1 MKFLSVIGARPQF
14 IKVKPII
21 EEVRKHKIHH
31 ILLHTGQHYDYE
43 MTKIIFEEL
52 EIPEPDYNLNVG
64 SHSHGKQTGIMLER
78 IEKVLMKEKPDV
90 VIVYG
95 DTNST
100 LAGAV
105 ASVKLEIPVAHIEA
119 GLRSFNKKMPEEI
132 NRILTDRISDFLFC
146 PSEVAVENLKK
157 EGIERGVFFVG
168 DIMYDIFL
176 KYREKLEE
184 EKVLKKFG
192 LTPSGYILLTIHRKE
207 NTDNPENLK
216 KILESVGESKELAI
230 FPLHPRTKKII
241 LEKEVKIPENIKVIK
256 PVSYLEM
263 LVLEKNSKK
272 ILTDSGG
279 VQKEA
284 YWFGIPCIT
293 LREETE
299 WIETVEEGMNILVG
313 SDKDKILEAIR
324 KVSPEKRIENIY
336 GNGKT
341 GRKIIK
347 FLLNFDLT

>member
-78 IEKVLMKEKPDV
+78 IEKVLMKEKPNV

-105 ASVKLEIPVAHIEA
+105 ASVKLEIQVTHIEA

-146 PSEVAVENLKK
+146 PSEVAVNNLKK

-176 KYREKLEE
+176 RYKERLEE
-184 EKVLKKFG
+184 EKVLERFD
-192 LTPSGYILLTIHRKE
+192 LNSGEYLLLTIHRKE

-216 KILESVGESKELAI
+216 KILESVGESKELTI
-230 FPLHPRTKKII
+230 FPVHPRTKKII
-241 LEKEVKIPENIKVIK
+241 SEKGIKIPENIKIIK
-256 PVSYLEM
+256 PVGYLEM
-263 LVLEKNSKK
+263 LTLEKNSKK

-293 LREETE
+293 LRKETE
-299 WIETVEEGMNILVG
+299 WIETIKENMNILTG
-313 SDKDKILEAIR
+313 SDKRKILNSI
-324 KVSPEKRIENIY
+324 KSFSPESKTKNIY
-336 GNGKT
+336 GDGNT
-341 GRKIIK
+341 AEKIIEILIK
-347 FLLNFDLT
+347 KC

>member
-21 EEVRKHKIHH
+21 EEVSKHKIHH

-64 SHSHGKQTGIMLER
+64 SHSHGKQTGMMLER

-157 EGIERGVFFVG
+157 EGIEKGVFFVG

-216 KILESVGESKELAI
+216 KILESVGESKELTI
-230 FPLHPRTKKII
+230 FPLHPRTKKVI
-241 LEKEVKIPENIKVIK
+241 LEKEIKIPENIRVIK

-299 WIETVEEGMNILVG
+299 WIETVKENMNILTG
-313 SDKDKILEAIR
+313 SDKKKILNSI
-324 KVSPEKRIENIY
+324 KNFSPENKVKNIY
-336 GNGKT
+336 GYGNT
-341 GRKIIK
+341 AEKIIEILVK
-347 FLLNFDLT
+347 KC

>member
-21 EEVRKHKIHH
+21 EEVRKHKINH

-100 LAGAV
+100 LAGAL

-146 PSEVAVENLKK
+146 PLLDYGHSYVIIPYYKNLLNRSSRKK
-157 EGIERGVFFVG
+157 
-168 DIMYDIFL
+168 L
-176 KYREKLEE
+176 
-184 EKVLKKFG
+184 LKKFG
-192 LTPSGYILLTIHRKE
+192 KEIIEIMKFFYDKGYAIIDFHPLNIIITPDYKLKTVDFEYLHKYE
-207 NTDNPENLK
+207 KKPENF
-216 KILESVGESKELAI
+216 LESYDIVGVPPDFKGDLPGYNAATYSRCWK
-230 FPLHPRTKKII
+230 PI
-241 LEKEVKIPENIKVIK
+241 LGE
-256 PVSYLEM
+256 
-263 LVLEKNSKK
+263 
-272 ILTDSGG
+272 
-279 VQKEA
+279 
-284 YWFGIPCIT
+284 
-293 LREETE
+293 
-299 WIETVEEGMNILVG
+299 IEHWL
-313 SDKDKILEAIR
+313 
-324 KVSPEKRIENIY
+324 
-336 GNGKT
+336 
-341 GRKIIK
+341 
-347 FLLNFDLT
+347 